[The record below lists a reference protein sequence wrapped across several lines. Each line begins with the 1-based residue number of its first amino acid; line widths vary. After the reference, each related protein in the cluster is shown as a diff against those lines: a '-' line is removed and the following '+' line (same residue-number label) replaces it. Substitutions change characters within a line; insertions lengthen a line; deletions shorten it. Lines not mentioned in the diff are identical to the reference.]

1 MEIFRCPD
9 KAKGMLQI
17 MNKIIVKNCKKNYML
32 YKKKT
37 DKLKEVFSVS
47 NTLYHTN
54 FYALNGVSFA
64 VNEGECLGIIGLNG
78 SGKSTL
84 LKILSGVITQTEGTV
99 EVNGKV
105 SALLELG
112 AGFNPEYTG
121 YENIFLNGMIMGYS
135 AEDIK
140 KKLAD
145 ILSFADIGDFINQP
159 VKMYSSGMFV
169 RLAFAI
175 AISVEP
181 DILIIDEALS
191 VGDVFFQ
198 QKCYKKI
205 KELAKKSTVII
216 VSHDLNALTKF
227 CNRIIVMDKGQIEY
241 DGEPVEGVAYF
252 YKIKQGNLFGSE
264 REKKL
269 DKEEKYDK
277 FIIPDEDK
285 YSGSMDVLIKKF
297 FYSIDGIPFKEN
309 CEQGAQF
316 VIKLLVEANRP
327 IDSLIVG
334 YQVRDK
340 YGAEIFG
347 ENSLTSRV
355 IQEGI
360 SKGENLISFN
370 FTWPEVRE
378 GDYFIT
384 IGIGEGEE
392 VLNQV
397 EQCWINNAI
406 HVDAT
411 TYGKVIYGIFNNEI
425 EEFMVEVVEG
435 EMSNE

>member
-1 MEIFRCPD
+1 M
-9 KAKGMLQI
+9 K
-17 MNKIIVKNCKKNYML
+17 KIIVDNCQKQYML

-37 DKLKEVFSVS
+37 DKLKEVFSVT
-47 NTLYHTN
+47 NTSYHTD
-54 FYALNGVSFA
+54 FYALNGVSFT
-64 VNEGECLGIIGLNG
+64 VDNGECLGIIGLNG

-84 LKILSGVITQTEGTV
+84 LKILAGVITQSDGKV

-112 AGFNPEYTG
+112 AGFNPDYTG

-135 AEDIK
+135 NEEIK
-140 KKLAD
+140 EKIPE

-175 AISVEP
+175 AISVDP

-191 VGDVFFQ
+191 VGDIFFQ

-205 KELAKKSTVII
+205 KQIAKRSTVII

-227 CNRIIVMDKGQIEY
+227 CDRIIVMNKGKIEY

-252 YKIKQGNLFGSE
+252 YKIKQGNLIDIE
-264 REKKL
+264 REKSF
-269 DKEEKYDK
+269 DKNETYEQ
-277 FIIPDEDK
+277 FIIPEKEK

-297 FYSIDGIPFKEN
+297 YYSIDGIKFKEN
-309 CEQGAQF
+309 CEKGAEF
-316 VIKLLVEANRP
+316 EVKLIVEAKRP

-347 ENSLTSRV
+347 ENSLTSNV
-355 IQEGI
+355 IQAGLSE
-360 SKGENLISFN
+360 GENFISFK
-370 FTWPEVRE
+370 FIWPEVRE

-384 IGIGEGEE
+384 IGIGEGIE
-392 VLNQV
+392 VLNQT

-411 TYGKVIYGIFNNEI
+411 TRGKVIYGMFNNEI
-425 EEFMVEVVEG
+425 QDFLVEQIED
-435 EMSNE
+435 